1 MYGLDELMRDMT
13 LPPRRPPPVGRHAT
27 QLDIDGV
34 LVDVTYNL
42 VGWNTPATEIEP
54 AEAEYAELITAHVGG
69 VDVMPLEQRL
79 NLDCELQLAVM
90 QS

>member
-13 LPPRRPPPVGRHAT
+13 QPPRSKPPVGRHAT

-54 AEAEYAELITAHVGG
+54 AEAEYAELVTAHIGG
-69 VDVMPLEQRL
+69 IDVMPLEQRL
-79 NLDCELQLAVM
+79 NLDCELQNAVM

>member
-1 MYGLDELMRDMT
+1 MYGLEDLMRDMT
-13 LPPRRPPPVGRHAT
+13 QPPRKQPAVGRNAV

-54 AEAEYAELITAHVGG
+54 AEAEYAELVTAHIGG
-69 VDVMPLEQRL
+69 IDVMPLEQRL
-79 NLDCELQLAVM
+79 NLDCELQNAVM
-90 QS
+90 S